1 MKTIDIIIIAIV
13 VVILGLVI
21 RYIYKAKKQG
31 VKCIGCP
38 NGSKCS
44 GSCGG
49 KCGEG
54 CSCGCNTEQK

>member
-31 VKCIGCP
+31 AKCIGCP

-49 KCGEG
+49 KRGEG